1 LFLIQFVEF
10 SPDLFFS
17 WKYRAK
23 VIAQTLVTFTLI
35 TATLFQGLAGSH
47 RNVNGPSGRMDNV
60 LTGMWGGQH
69 IRLEVSSSGASIE
82 YDCAHGT
89 IDQPMTLDSKGYF
102 DVRGTH
108 VTERAGPVREGERSD
123 ALAARYTGRIQG
135 ETMII
140 TVVLSDSRENAGTFT
155 LGYGK
160 TPRLRKCL

>member
-1 LFLIQFVEF
+1 
-10 SPDLFFS
+10 
-17 WKYRAK
+17 
-23 VIAQTLVTFTLI
+23 VIAQTLVTFTLMM
-35 TATLFQGLAGSH
+35 ATLVQGAAANHSNMNGS
-47 RNVNGPSGRMDNV
+47 SGRMDNV

-69 IRLEVSSSGASIE
+69 MRLEVSSRGASIE

-89 IDQPMTLDSKGYF
+89 IDQPMTLDSGGYF

-108 VTERAGPVREGERSD
+108 ITERGGPVREGERSD

-135 ETMII
+135 KTMTI
-140 TVVLSDSRENAGTFT
+140 TVMLTDSKEIAGTFT